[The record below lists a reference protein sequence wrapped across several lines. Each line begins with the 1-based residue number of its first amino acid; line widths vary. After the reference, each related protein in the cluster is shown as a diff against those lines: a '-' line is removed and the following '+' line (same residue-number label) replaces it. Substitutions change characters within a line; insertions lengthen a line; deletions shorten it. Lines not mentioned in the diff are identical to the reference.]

1 MRRVFGVFA
10 VVLAVVSVAACA
22 QAAFP
27 EKGKAITVIMP
38 WPPGG
43 PNDIGARV
51 LAPLMEKD
59 LGVPV
64 QIVNKPGA
72 GSQVGITQLA
82 QAKPDGYAIG
92 VTALPTTIQIY
103 VNPERQAAFGR
114 KSLLAIAT
122 HTLDPLAVAVK
133 ASSPFK
139 TLKELIDYAK
149 ANPGKLRAGTGG
161 LLTITHF
168 GIIQFEKA
176 TGAKFSIV
184 HFEGGPQQMTA
195 LLGGHVDVNF
205 DFPTQFMGNVKSGE
219 MRALGV
225 MDRSEHPYLPGVKT
239 LEAQGHAIYS
249 ATARVWSAPAGTPR
263 EIVDALGNS
272 IRKAMETDEHKKKI
286 GDLGMLPRFMSADQ
300 TAKYWDETEAQIRP
314 IMLDELAK
322 QKKN

>member
-1 MRRVFGVFA
+1 MKRLSAILG
-10 VVLAVVSVAACA
+10 VVLLAALAAVPSE
-22 QAAFP
+22 AAFP
-27 EKGKAITVIMP
+27 EKGKAISVIMP

-51 LAPLMEKD
+51 LAPLLEKE

-82 QAKPDGYAIG
+82 QAKPDGYTLG

-103 VNPERQAAFGR
+103 VNPERQSAFGR
-114 KSLLAIAT
+114 KSLLPIAT
-122 HTLDPLAVAVK
+122 HTLDPLGVAVR
-133 ASSPFK
+133 ADSPFK

-149 ANPGKLRAGTGG
+149 ANPEKLRAGTGG

-168 GIIQFEKA
+168 GIIQFERA
-176 TGAKFSIV
+176 TGARFSIV

-205 DFPTQFMGNVKSGE
+205 DFPTQFMGNVKSGG

-225 MDRSEHPYLPGVKT
+225 MDRTEHPYLPGVKT
-239 LEAQGHAIYS
+239 IEAQGHPIYS

-263 EIVDALGNS
+263 EIVELLGNA
-272 IRKAMETDEHKKKI
+272 IRRVMDTDEHKKKI
-286 GDLGMLPRFMSADQ
+286 ADLGMLPRFMNADQ

-322 QKKN
+322 QKMK